1 VELINSLIYRIQNKI
16 FPSNTYLVVD
26 NLTNKCAIIDP
37 GLDVD
42 IIVNT
47 LIEYEFI
54 PLVIIS
60 THGHFDHV
68 GGVKSIQKLFDIPFY
83 IHEKEVRNLKQNNF
97 LLKISKINLSI
108 EIPVP
113 DYTFTTEFD
122 LIKIENFCFNIYNYP
137 GHTDGSCLIQFK
149 NHLFTGDTL
158 YKKKLGLVNNFG
170 ENNKELKNSLSKIY
184 NYFDDNN
191 FVYPGHGSHDYL
203 KNIKINNKEVNDFL
217 YNI

>member
-1 VELINSLIYRIQNKI
+1 MELINSFIYRIENKI
-16 FPSNTYLVVD
+16 FPSNTYLVID

-42 IIVNT
+42 IIIST
-47 LIEYEFI
+47 LFEYEFI
-54 PLVIIS
+54 PLAIIS

-68 GGVKSIQKLFDIPFY
+68 GGVKSVQKFFDIPFF

-97 LLKISKINLSI
+97 FLKISKLNLSI
-108 EIPVP
+108 DIPVP
-113 DYTFTTEFD
+113 DYTFTNEFD
-122 LIKIENFCFNIYNYP
+122 MIKIENFCFNIYNYP

-158 YKKKLGLVNNFG
+158 YKNKLGLSKNFG

-184 NYFDDNN
+184 NYFDS
-191 FVYPGHGSHDYL
+191 FFFIIYIY
-203 KNIKINNKEVNDFL
+203 I
-217 YNI
+217 Y